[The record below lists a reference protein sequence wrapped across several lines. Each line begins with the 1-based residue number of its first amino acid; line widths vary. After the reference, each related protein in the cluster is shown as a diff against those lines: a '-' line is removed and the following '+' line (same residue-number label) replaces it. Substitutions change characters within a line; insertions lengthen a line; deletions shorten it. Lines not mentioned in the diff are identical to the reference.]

1 MENAVD
7 ALKMAAAILV
17 FIIAITSSFSLF
29 GVAKQTADSII
40 TMRDRQAYLDS
51 AEVKGGILYTSV
63 SDIKGNSTDITEESS
78 IEGVTTKG
86 DRIVKLED
94 IISTIYRYPTEKY
107 GVTIIEKNGN
117 VLARYDSNTEQL
129 MSNWNTIDTD
139 KLITS
144 GYISDLN
151 TNTSTEYA
159 KSPNF
164 SIGKLKSL
172 CDIKEK
178 DPITGLDS
186 NTNGAPWYGET
197 EEIYKKIGCDFTG
210 EEYTYLN
217 FSYKRDEGLINK
229 LKNKKIVEVTKEID
243 NSKYLKD
250 GGINTN
256 LLQEY
261 TMPTIEIV
269 YIILN

>member
-63 SDIKGNSTDITEESS
+63 SDIKGNSTDITQESS
-78 IEGVTTKG
+78 IGGVTTKG
-86 DRIVKLED
+86 DRIVELED
-94 IISTIYRYPTEKY
+94 VISTIYRYPTEKY
-107 GVTIIEKNGN
+107 GVTIIEKSSGN
-117 VLARYDSNTEQL
+117 ILARYDSNTEQL
-129 MSNWNTIDTD
+129 MSNWNTIKKD
-139 KLITS
+139 KLKEPG
-144 GYISDLN
+144 GYLEQLN
-151 TNTSTEYA
+151 TNTKTDYYA
-159 KSPNF
+159 TPNF
-164 SIGKLKSL
+164 EVSTLENLYKIQETTGE
-172 CDIKEK
+172 EK
-178 DPITGLDS
+178 I
-186 NTNGAPWYGET
+186 GAPWYGKV
-197 EEIYKKIGCDFTG
+197 EEIYRKIGCDFTG
-210 EEYTYLN
+210 EIYTYLN
-217 FSYKRDEGLINK
+217 FLYQRDALITK
-229 LKNKKIVEVTKEID
+229 LKGEKIVEVTNEID
-243 NSKYLKD
+243 NSKYLED